1 MPYAR
6 RMAATLVA
14 VALSFQGIYGA
25 ETPSPLRL
33 IPEDV
38 DLLVRVPQ
46 VRRVAVDVTQLEV
59 LHKLEALSG
68 FREALGSTR
77 FRHFRQFVSYYEKE
91 MGAAWPEIL
100 DEIAG
105 GGLAAGVKVGK
116 QKGPALLVVQG
127 RDEQAVHRFA
137 GISLR
142 ILNEEAARADEK
154 AAVKKG

>member
-14 VALSFQGIYGA
+14 VALSFQGIRGA
-25 ETPSPLRL
+25 EAPSPLRL

-77 FRHFRQFVSYYEKE
+77 FHNRRLCNH
-91 MGAAWPEIL
+91 AAPRRLRSPLERGTTPQPRSTRSSPSPST
-100 DEIAG
+100 ARS
-105 GGLAAGVKVGK
+105 K
-116 QKGPALLVVQG
+116 PALL
-127 RDEQAVHRFA
+127 A
-137 GISLR
+137 I
-142 ILNEEAARADEK
+142 K
-154 AAVKKG
+154 